1 VIEQVKKDQERY
13 VYIYNP
19 LQSNYYISQGVMIKE
34 VGIHNVTKKPWY
46 KFSFLESEEAYH
58 DWCVR
63 ER

>member
-1 VIEQVKKDQERY
+1 VIEQKERY

-19 LQSNYYISQGVMIKE
+19 LQSNYYISQRVMIKE

-58 DWCVR
+58 LWCVR
-63 ER
+63 GR